1 MEKFWRSAGVFLGR
15 RWIIVFVAMTVITVA
30 LVLGLSGLEFATGQD
45 SYLNEDS
52 QVLADNVEYQDLFGG
67 EIAVV
72 LLKAE
77 DGYDISDLFTP
88 ENGAELYR
96 VEQELR
102 EVNESFA
109 VILPMTAVHY
119 SHNLLANGVGTSAL
133 TGAVSRDEDP
143 ASVELRNEDISI
155 ALARLTAAGEEP
167 TVAFGTEGT
176 FENDAWFEL
185 LLFDNTGFTTGDD
198 GPVAPADEDRAIR
211 ASLAGTFPDQ
221 QTAVGGIV
229 IKGNASLDELSAGTE
244 SVLEIMD
251 TIELEGFEV
260 TVTGSPV
267 FLKEINDYLQGGM
280 LTLGAIALVVMTLVL
295 WITFRVRWRL
305 VALATVVVG
314 VIWAFAILG
323 FIGIDLSLV
332 TISGLPILIGMGV
345 DFAIQI
351 HNRVEEEVVQDK
363 EAHPMAETLAS
374 LGPALVTAT
383 IGAVFAFLALQVSRV
398 PMIRDFGVMLGIG
411 IVMLCI
417 VGIVLTTSLLGIR
430 EWRKPT
436 TERAD
441 EPIIENSVLWLGSL
455 PVKAAPFLLGLAIV
469 IFVAGILLEDRFKI
483 ESDPVKWIDQS
494 SEAATDLDI
503 LQEEA
508 GFTSTLGIY
517 IQSNNVLD
525 QDLADVIHEFTY
537 AAEDRDDVAT
547 SSSIVNTFTKII
559 NIEGANRV
567 PPTAATLEAG
577 VEQMPPD
584 VRLALA
590 NDDLT
595 ATQVNLR
602 LSEPSL
608 EGRALIV
615 DALEADLDA
624 RLAAADLPEDS
635 ILLVDLPADQDAVKA
650 IPSGLAVVG
659 VGLLE
664 NLKQNRAQL
673 TYLGLALVAVWF
685 LIRFRSLAKA
695 LLALVPVVFAVGT
708 SSLIVALLGITLS
721 PLTTVS
727 GPLVIATCGEFAVL
741 ILLRY
746 LEDRRSGLDPRAA
759 SDHAAVRT
767 GRAFVASALT
777 TVGGFA
783 VLITSPMPLLRD
795 FGIIVTL
802 NVVVALLSAL
812 VVLPPLVVWSDERG
826 WIDADEHMPSG
837 GAMALWILSMV
848 VGLGALVAL
857 WASAQVDED
866 KVQPVEYVA
875 QALPTTTSTTVVAV
889 EGDIDVSSYGTTPPA
904 GAVGPV
910 VFDLVTSNGGGEQN
924 AVCAAEVLLSRVPEA
939 EVLAGV
945 GAGDQAVFDE
955 VLQAGLD
962 CEISQEVLDAA
973 LEAFGA

>member
-1 MEKFWRSAGVFLGR
+1 MDKFWRGAGVFLGK
-15 RWIIVFVAMTVITVA
+15 RWIAVFVAVA
-30 LVLGLSGLEFATGQD
+30 LITAVLLAGLSGLEFATGQD
-45 SYLNEDS
+45 SYLNSDS

-72 LLKAE
+72 LFKAE
-77 DGYDISDLFTP
+77 DGYDIGDLFTP

-102 EVNESFA
+102 EVDESFA
-109 VILPMTAVHY
+109 VILPLTAVHY

-133 TGAVSRDEDP
+133 SSALARDEDP
-143 ASVELRNEDISI
+143 ASVELRNEDLGLS
-155 ALARLTAAGEEP
+155 LGRLTAAGEGP
-167 TVAFGTEGT
+167 TVEFGTEGT
-176 FENDAWFEL
+176 FDNPDWFEL
-185 LLFDNTGFTTGDD
+185 LLFDNTGFTEGDD
-198 GPVAPADEDRAIR
+198 GPVAPADEDRGIR
-211 ASLAGTFPDQ
+211 QSLEGTFPDQ
-221 QTAVGGIV
+221 QTAVGGII

-244 SVLEIMD
+244 SVLDIMD
-251 TIELEGFEV
+251 TVELEGFEV
-260 TVTGSPV
+260 ITTGSPV

-280 LTLGAIALVVMTLVL
+280 LTLGAIAMVVMAIVL
-295 WITFRVRWRL
+295 WFAFRVRWRM
-305 VALATVVVG
+305 VALATVLVG
-314 VIWAFAILG
+314 VLWSFAILG
-323 FIGIDLSLV
+323 IIGIDLSLV

-383 IGAVFAFLALQVSRV
+383 IGAVFAFIALQVSRV
-398 PMIRDFGVMLGIG
+398 PMIRDFGVMLAIG
-411 IVMLCI
+411 IVVLCI

-436 TERAD
+436 TTRA
-441 EPIIENSVLWLGSL
+441 EAPLIEKSVIWLGSL
-455 PVKAAPFLLGLAIV
+455 PLKVVPVLLVLAIV

-494 SEAATDLDI
+494 SAAVTDLDI

-525 QDLADVIHEFTY
+525 QELSDVVHEFTY
-537 AAEDRDDVAT
+537 ESEDRDDVST
-547 SSSIVNTFTKII
+547 TSSIVNTFTKII

-567 PPTAATLEAG
+567 PPTSATLAAG

-584 VRLALA
+584 VRRALA

-602 LSEPSL
+602 LNEPTL
-608 EGRALIV
+608 EGRAVIV
-615 DALEADLDA
+615 DELQADLEA
-624 RLAAADLPEDS
+624 RLSEAELPEDS
-635 ILLVDLPADQDAVKA
+635 ILLVELPPGQDPVKA

-673 TYLGLALVAVWF
+673 TYLGLALVALWF

-695 LLALVPVVFAVGT
+695 MLALVPVVFAVGT
-708 SSLIVALLGITLS
+708 SSLIVAVLGLTLS

-727 GPLVIATCGEFAVL
+727 GPLVIATCGEFSVL

-746 LEDRRSGLDPRAA
+746 LEDRRGGLSAREAT
-759 SDHAAVRT
+759 DHASART

-783 VLITSPMPLLRD
+783 VLMTSPMPLLRD
-795 FGIIVTL
+795 FGVIVTL

-812 VVLPPLVVWSDERG
+812 VVVPPLVVWSDERG
-826 WIDADEHMPSG
+826 WIDADERMPGG
-837 GAMALWILSMV
+837 GAMAAWIGAMV
-848 VGLGALVAL
+848 IAAAALVGL

-866 KVQPVEYVA
+866 KASPVAYASQP
-875 QALPTTTSTTVVAV
+875 LPTTTSTTVVAL
-889 EGDIDVSSYGTTPPA
+889 EGDIDVSSYGTEPPA

-910 VFDLVTSNGGGEQN
+910 IFDLVTANGGGEQN
-924 AVCAAEVLLSRVPEA
+924 AVCAAEVLLSRVPES

-945 GAGDQAVFDE
+945 QGADPAVLDE
-955 VLQAGLD
+955 VRQAATD
-962 CEISQEVLDAA
+962 CEISAEIVDAA
-973 LEAFGA
+973 LAAVGG